1 MKLFSGHFRGLLSF
15 SGRENREPFWLWM
28 LITYVAQTVVSTI
41 ASVPM
46 FVWMFQRIGHAVAV
60 HDREQLRDQ
69 QAMFHDM
76 MPLMIWAGVVGVILS
91 VLFIIFV
98 GAAVVRRL
106 HDGNRSGWRAA
117 PVALLNVISQVSSL
131 MMLVQGK
138 LMPIPGKPFA
148 ATQQSFG
155 LIQFA
160 ALLAIVIL
168 IVVLVLPGTDGDN
181 RFGSDPLLQYRRR

>member
-1 MKLFSGHFRGLLSF
+1 MKLFSGHLRGLLSF
-15 SGRENREPFWLWM
+15 SGRENREPFWLWI
-28 LITYVAQTVVSTI
+28 LVTYVAQTVVSMI

-46 FVWMFQRIGHAVAV
+46 FVWTFQRIGHAVAT

-76 MPLMIWAGVVGVILS
+76 MPLMIWAGVVGVVLS
-91 VLFIIFV
+91 ALFVIFV
-98 GAAVVRRL
+98 AAAVVRRL
-106 HDGNRSGWRAA
+106 HDGNRSGWWAV
-117 PVALLNVISQVSSL
+117 PVALLNVGSQASSL

-138 LMPIPGKPFA
+138 LVPVAGRPFA

-168 IVVLVLPGTDGDN
+168 IAVLVLPGSEGDN